1 MPVIVDLK
9 YYFNTIEI
17 VNTQPEERRHAFF
30 CGVYRTRSEAAPD
43 ARTKALLE
51 KYQQKHDR
59 PPLRNSLG

>member
-1 MPVIVDLK
+1 MPVIVDLN
-9 YYFNTIEI
+9 YYFNTIKI

-30 CGVYRTRSEAAPD
+30 GGVYRTRSEAAPD

-51 KYQQKHDR
+51 KYQLKHDR